1 MSTFRYKILLAMKL
15 KEIPWLQKP
24 AEFSR
29 SLGIYS
35 DNVIINKVQASV
47 SENRNRSS
55 VTITIDPDPIK
66 KENILNYLK
75 VLVVKV

>member
-1 MSTFRYKILLAMKL
+1 MSTFRYKILLKL

-24 AEFSR
+24 AQFS
-29 SLGIYS
+29 SSIGIYS
-35 DNVIINKVQASV
+35 DTVIINKVVQSNV
-47 SENRNRSS
+47 SRNGNSSS